1 MNRQFARCCLS
12 LPCTPVAPC
21 VRRACIF
28 FATFFLCASLAGN
41 AQKAS
46 SDPGL
51 IAHEWGTFTSIAGE
65 TGQAVEWLPLN
76 SPGDLPGFVEH
87 FRGTGFK
94 VGLGGTIRMET
105 PVLYFYSTHDT
116 AVDVSVSF
124 FHGLITEWYPHAT
137 HIEPSSSLNNV
148 VLFQQQSSGSIS
160 WKSVSVQPSADFA
173 FPQESQSSHYYAAR
187 NTNSSSL
194 RISTNNGDESEKF
207 LFYRGVSVAP
217 APLSALVLPNGQ
229 IEAINQSAA
238 EVPKL
243 ILFERRGEKL
253 GFREVNSLREG
264 AILDPPVLNASLDS
278 LLPDLEASLIS
289 SGLYPEEAHA
299 MLESWKDSWFEEGSR
314 LIYIVPNSFVGQIL
328 PLSIEPQPATVHRVF
343 VGRMELLTPATQ
355 NAIETA
361 AGTQDKAALS
371 KYGRF
376 LAPMIEMILHKNCA
390 ERRALTNLRASDLK
404 ASDWGRAPN
413 QWASRFFYAS
423 TQSNPRFSL
432 HFCHSFFLTDET
444 PRRYESLQ
452 IVGKI
457 VPELAVCCFESPAIT
472 LRTPSCS

>member
-12 LPCTPVAPC
+12 LPCMPVAPR

-124 FHGLITEWYPHAT
+124 FHGLITEWYPQAA

-160 WKSVSVQPSADFA
+160 WKSVNVRPSADFA

-187 NTNSSSL
+187 NTHSSPL
-194 RISTNNGDESEKF
+194 RLATPSGDQSEKF

-229 IEAINQSAA
+229 IEAMNQSSA
-238 EVPKL
+238 EIPKL
-243 ILFERRGEKL
+243 ILFERRGEKI

-264 AILDPPVLNASLDS
+264 ALLDLPVLGVSQNASLDS

-314 LIYIVPNSFVGQIL
+314 LIYIVPRSFVDKIL
-328 PLSIEPQPATVHRVF
+328 PLTIEPEPANIQRVF
-343 VGRMELLTPATQ
+343 VGRMELLTAATQ
-355 NAIETA
+355 SAIETA
-361 AGTQDKAALS
+361 AAAHDKTTLA

-376 LAPMIEMILHKNCA
+376 LAPMIETILR
-390 ERRALTNLRASDLK
+390 ERPEC
-404 ASDWGRAPN
+404 GR
-413 QWASRFFYAS
+413 
-423 TQSNPRFSL
+423 
-432 HFCHSFFLTDET
+432 
-444 PRRYESLQ
+444 
-452 IVGKI
+452 
-457 VPELAVCCFESPAIT
+457 
-472 LRTPSCS
+472 

>member
-1 MNRQFARCCLS
+1 MKRQFARRWLS
-12 LPCTPVAPC
+12 LPSTPVAPR

-28 FATFFLCASLAGN
+28 FATLFLCASLAGN
-41 AQKAS
+41 AQKAN

-76 SPGDLPGFVEH
+76 SPSDLPGFVEH

-124 FHGLITEWYPHAT
+124 FHGLITEWYPQAT

-160 WKSVSVQPSADFA
+160 WKSVNVRPSADFA

-194 RISTNNGDESEKF
+194 RISTRTGKEETEKF
-207 LFYRGVSVAP
+207 LFYRGVSVAA
-217 APLSALVLPNGQ
+217 APLCALVLPNGQ
-229 IEAINQSAA
+229 IEAMNQSSA
-238 EVPKL
+238 EIPKL
-243 ILFERRGEKL
+243 ILFERRGEKI
-253 GFREVNSLREG
+253 GFREADSLREG
-264 AILDPPVLNASLDS
+264 AILDPPVLGVSQNASLDA
-278 LLPDLEASLIS
+278 LLPDLEASLVS
-289 SGLYPEEAHA
+289 GGLYPEEAHA
-299 MLESWKDSWFEEGSR
+299 MLESWKDSWFEEGAR
-314 LIYIVPNSFVGQIL
+314 LIYIVPRSFVDNIL
-328 PLSIEPQPATVHRVF
+328 PLTIEPQPAKVHRVF
-343 VGRMELLTPATQ
+343 VGRLELLTNATQ

-361 AGTQDKAALS
+361 AAARDKATLA

-376 LAPMIEMILHKNCA
+376 LAPMIETILRK
-390 ERRALTNLRASDLK
+390 K
-404 ASDWGRAPN
+404 
-413 QWASRFFYAS
+413 
-423 TQSNPRFSL
+423 SNPID
-432 HFCHSFFLTDET
+432 T
-444 PRRYESLQ
+444 
-452 IVGKI
+452 
-457 VPELAVCCFESPAIT
+457 VCLNEALISIYD
-472 LRTPSCS
+472 LYLNGN

>member
-12 LPCTPVAPC
+12 LPCTPVAPR

-28 FATFFLCASLAGN
+28 LLTFFLCASLAGN
-41 AQKAS
+41 AQQAS

-124 FHGLITEWYPHAT
+124 FHGLITEWYPQAT

-148 VLFQQQSSGSIS
+148 VLFQRESSGSIS
-160 WKSVSVQPSADFA
+160 WKSVNVRPSADFA

-194 RISTNNGDESEKF
+194 RISTRTGEEETEKF
-207 LFYRGVSVAP
+207 LFYRGVSVAA
-217 APLSALVLPNGQ
+217 APLCALVLPNGQ
-229 IEAINQSAA
+229 IEAMNQSSA
-238 EVPKL
+238 EIPKL
-243 ILFERRGEKL
+243 ILFERRGEKI
-253 GFREVNSLREG
+253 GFREVDSLREG
-264 AILDPPVLNASLDS
+264 AILDPPVLGVSQNASLDA
-278 LLPDLEASLIS
+278 LLPDLEASLVS
-289 SGLYPEEAHA
+289 GGLYPEEAHA
-299 MLESWKDSWFEEGSR
+299 MLESWKDSWFEEGAR
-314 LIYIVPNSFVGQIL
+314 LIYIVPRSFVDNIL
-328 PLSIEPQPATVHRVF
+328 PLTIEPQLAEVHRVF
-343 VGRMELLTPATQ
+343 VGRLELLTSATQ

-361 AGTQDKAALS
+361 AAARDKATLA

-376 LAPMIEMILHKNCA
+376 LAPMIETILRK
-390 ERRALTNLRASDLK
+390 K
-404 ASDWGRAPN
+404 
-413 QWASRFFYAS
+413 
-423 TQSNPRFSL
+423 SNPIDSVYLNEALISIYREYLS
-432 HFCHSFFLTDET
+432 
-444 PRRYESLQ
+444 
-452 IVGKI
+452 GN
-457 VPELAVCCFESPAIT
+457 
-472 LRTPSCS
+472 

>member
-1 MNRQFARCCLS
+1 MNRQFARRCLS
-12 LPCTPVAPC
+12 LPSTPVVPRL
-21 VRRACIF
+21 RRACIF
-28 FATFFLCASLAGN
+28 FATFFLCASQAGN
-41 AQKAS
+41 PQKANI
-46 SDPGL
+46 DPGL

-76 SPGDLPGFVEH
+76 SPSDLPGFVER

-94 VGLGGTIRMET
+94 VGLGGTMRMET

-116 AVDVSVSF
+116 TVDVSVSF

-187 NTNSSSL
+187 NTNSSPL
-194 RISTNNGDESEKF
+194 RISTRNGGEEAEKF

-217 APLSALVLPNGQ
+217 VPLSALVLPSGQ
-229 IEAINQSAA
+229 IAAMNQSAD
-238 EVPKL
+238 EISKV
-243 ILFERRGEKL
+243 ILFERRGEKI
-253 GFREVNSLREG
+253 GFREVSALHEG
-264 AILDPPVLNASLDS
+264 AILDAPVLGAAQNASLDS

-314 LIYIVPNSFVGQIL
+314 LIYIVPNSFVEKIL

-361 AGTQDKAALS
+361 VATHDHATLG

-376 LAPMIEMILHKNCA
+376 LAPMIESILRKN
-390 ERRALTNLRASDLK
+390 
-404 ASDWGRAPN
+404 PN
-413 QWASRFFYAS
+413 
-423 TQSNPRFSL
+423 SL
-432 HFCHSFFLTDET
+432 HSA
-444 PRRYESLQ
+444 
-452 IVGKI
+452 
-457 VPELAVCCFESPAIT
+457 ELSQELNGICRSYVAQNTSH
-472 LRTPSCS
+472 